1 VAELGE
7 VLGDLAARLDAR
19 KIPYM
24 VIGGLANAVWGVPR
38 ATVDIDITVVLDLG
52 EIEALLAQLA
62 PQYLARSSR
71 PKELAEETHVLPLRH
86 AGGTQV
92 DLILA
97 MLPFEHEA
105 VSRAVAVEIGGTSV
119 RFCTAEDLVLLKI
132 VSERERDLA
141 DVEALLRRRRTEI
154 DRSYLDPRIHEL
166 ATLLMRPDL
175 ERRYLDLLKG

>member
-52 EIEALLAQLA
+52 KIEALLAELA
-62 PQYLARSSR
+62 PQYQARSSR
-71 PKELAEETHVLPLRH
+71 PTELAKETHVLPLRH

-97 MLPFEHEA
+97 MLPFEEEA
-105 VSRAVAVEIGGTSV
+105 VGRAVIVGVGGVPV

-154 DRSYLDPRIHEL
+154 DRSYLDPRVHEL
-166 ATLLMRPDL
+166 ATLLMRPEL
-175 ERRYLDLLKG
+175 ERRYLDLLTG